1 MSKIVPLISSGIA
14 GPNGVLHLPRL
25 WQKSSLE
32 AAGKIADGY
41 PGLGAGYDTMVVDAL
56 GLDAD
61 AVRSFIANAKPTYP
75 EFEAWVTE
83 QPGVKLDAETIRDLN
98 ASITG
103 YIHDDA
109 TRQAI
114 LSANGLPDGDP
125 KDAINLNNLDD
136 WLGFHAAEIA

>member
-1 MSKIVPLISSGIA
+1 MA
-14 GPNGVLHLPRL
+14 
-25 WQKSSLE
+25 
-32 AAGKIADGY
+32 
-41 PGLGAGYDTMVVDAL
+41 
-56 GLDAD
+56 
-61 AVRSFIANAKPTYP
+61 
-75 EFEAWVTE
+75 E

-114 LSANGLPDGDP
+114 LLANGLLDGDP